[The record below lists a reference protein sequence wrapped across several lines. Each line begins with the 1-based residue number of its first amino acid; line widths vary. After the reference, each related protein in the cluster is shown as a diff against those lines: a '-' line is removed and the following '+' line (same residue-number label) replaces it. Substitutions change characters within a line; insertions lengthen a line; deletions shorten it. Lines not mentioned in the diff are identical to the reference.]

1 MAWQAVRLVPFGLGP
16 SRLKRR
22 VRRELRSGTTVS
34 ASAWAAA
41 AAEEEEEEEEERSGL
56 NARSLGLRK
65 EGSTRAGE
73 EAEEA
78 TVQREVR

>member
-1 MAWQAVRLVPFGLGP
+1 M
-16 SRLKRR
+16 
-22 VRRELRSGTTVS
+22 
-34 ASAWAAA
+34 SAWAAA
-41 AAEEEEEEEEERSGL
+41 AAAEEEEEERSGL